1 MIKFLKLF
9 FIFYFLTSCSLKDTT
24 GFWSQQEKLNK
35 VENKLRPLFKKENIL
50 SKEFNTDFSI
60 DLDPSSLKLN
70 LNAVLDNNDGYTEYS
85 GNLEKISKYNFSKID
100 NYEQAEQELIF
111 FGNNVIFFDNKGTI
125 INFDH
130 NSKLIWKTNIYSKD
144 EKKLSPKISM
154 SKNDNSLIVTDNLSK
169 LYALNM
175 KDGSVLWSKN
185 HITPFNSQIKIF
197 KNYFFVVDSNNVLIC
212 YSVNDGEKIWLY
224 ETEKPF
230 VNSIKKLSIVI
241 KDDLVVFNNSVGEI
255 TGLNLENGSL
265 EWQISTQNIE
275 DFSELIDFKNSDLI
289 INDQSIYFSNNKNNF
304 FSIDLNTGSI
314 NWKQKIDSFIKPTIV
329 GNLVFTISEDGYF
342 FVIEK
347 NSGNIIRIN
356 NIFKNQKIR
365 KKNPIYP
372 TGFILNYKDVFIS
385 TNKGRLF
392 IMKLDSGIVKDIIKV
407 SNSMISRAS
416 IKNGNMYLVKDN
428 SILKLN

>member
-9 FIFYFLTSCSLKDTT
+9 FIFYFLISCSLKDTT

-35 VENKLRPLFKKENIL
+35 VENKLIPLFKKENIL

-100 NYEQAEQELIF
+100 NYEQADQELIF

-125 INFDH
+125 LNFDH

-255 TGLNLENGSL
+255 TGLNLDNGSL

-275 DFSELIDFKNSDLI
+275 DFSELIDFKTSDLI

>member
-111 FGNNVIFFDNKGTI
+111 FKNNVIFFDNKGTI
-125 INFDH
+125 LNFDH

-185 HITPFNSQIKIF
+185 HITPFNSQIKIL
-197 KNYFFVVDSNNVLIC
+197 KDYFFVVDSNNVLIC
-212 YSVNDGEKIWLY
+212 YSVNDGEKVWLY

-255 TGLNLENGSL
+255 TGLNLDNGSL

-275 DFSELIDFKNSDLI
+275 DFSELIDFKTSDLI

-392 IMKLDSGIVKDIIKV
+392 IMKLDSGIITDILKV

>member
-70 LNAVLDNNDGYTEYS
+70 LNAVLDNNDGYTKYS

-100 NYEQAEQELIF
+100 NYEQADQELIF

-255 TGLNLENGSL
+255 TSLNLDNGSL

-275 DFSELIDFKNSDLI
+275 DFSELIDFKTSDLI

-314 NWKQKIDSFIKPTIV
+314 NWKQKIDSFIKPTII

-365 KKNPIYP
+365 KKNAIYP

-385 TNKGRLF
+385 TNKGRLL
-392 IMKLDSGIVKDIIKV
+392 IMKLDSGIITDILKV

>member
-70 LNAVLDNNDGYTEYS
+70 LNAVLDNNDGYTKYS

-275 DFSELIDFKNSDLI
+275 DFSELIDFKTSDLI

-314 NWKQKIDSFIKPTIV
+314 NWKQKIDSFIKPTII

-365 KKNPIYP
+365 KKNAIYP

-385 TNKGRLF
+385 TNKGRLL
-392 IMKLDSGIVKDIIKV
+392 IMKLDSGIITDILKV

>member
-70 LNAVLDNNDGYTEYS
+70 LNAVLDNNDGYTKYS

-100 NYEQAEQELIF
+100 NYEQADQELIF

-255 TGLNLENGSL
+255 TSLNLDNGSL

-275 DFSELIDFKNSDLI
+275 DFSELIDFKTSDLI

-365 KKNPIYP
+365 KKNAIYP

-385 TNKGRLF
+385 TNKGRLL
-392 IMKLDSGIVKDIIKV
+392 IMKLDSGIITDILKV